1 MQLFPAFDILDGA
14 FIILHLHFLRWVQ
27 VFCIRRLPP
36 LQNPCVVCPLDSSMP
51 IKPPVSLFQQD
62 FYFSFRLVNPIFHN
76 FDFFWRWIISWASCE
91 WLCQLIGGGAL
102 TSGDRTLSCTSATND
117 QVFEKKT
124 FPGQRTEEI
133 QLFCY
138 FIAWAFS
145 SFLFYFYLKMQ
156 RQVLMVLMGV
166 KDTLTIRNKDIYW
179 CAECLK

>member
-1 MQLFPAFDILDGA
+1 MGHSLFCTCTSCGGCKSSALGA
-14 FIILHLHFLRWVQ
+14 
-27 VFCIRRLPP
+27 PP
-36 LQNPCVVCPLDSSMP
+36 LSAKPLCRVSTWLQHANQT
-51 IKPPVSLFQQD
+51 PVSLFQQE

-117 QVFEKKT
+117 QVFERKI

-133 QLFCY
+133 QLFCD

-145 SFLFYFYLKMQ
+145 SFLFYFYLKIQ
-156 RQVLMVLMGV
+156 RYVLKVLWEI
-166 KDTLTIRNKDIYW
+166 L
-179 CAECLK
+179 